1 MKPAQ
6 FEYDDPGT
14 VEDALELLARHGD
27 DCKVLAGGQSL
38 VPLMNFRLA
47 RPARLIDIN
56 GVDSLSH
63 VTRDDGHLVIG
74 AMTRHTQIEHSVEVA
89 EGWPL
94 LTDAIGWV
102 GHSQIRNRGT
112 IGGSVAHAD
121 PAAELPAA
129 FAALDASFHLRSK
142 RASRV
147 LSWKEFFVSEFTT
160 ALAPDELVTAVQVP
174 AQDPFSGAAFVEYAR
189 RHGDFALGGA
199 AVTIKLGQDGRAEHV
214 TIALLSAGP
223 APVRA
228 EGAERQLRGS
238 KIDESSI
245 RAASVEAIKGLHPTS
260 DIHGSSEYRIALL
273 RTMAERALTIAA
285 QRASRKRSSAREN
298 GPERTSQ

>member
-6 FEYDDPGT
+6 FEYNDPRT
-14 VEDALELLARHGD
+14 VDEALDLLALHGD
-27 DCKVLAGGQSL
+27 ECKVLAGGQSL

-56 GVDSLSH
+56 GIDTLSYIRRDSG
-63 VTRDDGHLVIG
+63 RLVIG
-74 AMTRHTQIEHSVEVA
+74 AMTRHTHLEHSEEVA
-89 EGWPL
+89 ERWPL
-94 LTDAIGWV
+94 LTEAIGWV
-102 GHSQIRNRGT
+102 GHGQIRNRGT

-129 FAALDASFHLRSK
+129 FAALDASFEIRSK
-142 RASRV
+142 RGSRN

-160 ALAPDELVTAVQVP
+160 ALAPDELVTAVEVP
-174 AQDPFSGAAFVEYAR
+174 AQDASTGAAFVEYAR

-199 AVTIKLGQDGRAEHV
+199 AVTVKVSRDGRCESA

-228 EGAERQLRGS
+228 EAAELQLQGA
-238 KIDESSI
+238 KFDESTI
-245 RAASVEAIKGLHPTS
+245 RAASVEAVRGLRPTS
-260 DIHGSSEYRIALL
+260 DLHGSSEYRISLL
-273 RTMAERALTIAA
+273 RTMTERALTKAA
-285 QRASRKRSSAREN
+285 QRARSSA
-298 GPERTSQ
+298 S

>member
-6 FEYDDPGT
+6 FEYDDPRT
-14 VEDALELLARHGD
+14 VDEALDLLARHGD

-56 GVDSLSH
+56 RIDSLSYIK
-63 VTRDDGHLVIG
+63 RDDRRLVIG
-74 AMTRHTQIEHSVEVA
+74 AMARHAHLEHSEEVA
-89 EGWPL
+89 QRWPL
-94 LTDAIGWV
+94 LTEAIAWV

-129 FAALDASFHLRSK
+129 FAALDASFQVRSK
-142 RASRV
+142 RGSRTV
-147 LSWKEFFVSEFTT
+147 GWKEFFVSEFTT
-160 ALAPDELVTAVQVP
+160 VLTPDELVTAVEVP
-174 AQDPFSGAAFVEYAR
+174 AVDAGSGAAFVEYAR

-199 AVTIKLGQDGRAEHV
+199 AVILKLGRDGRCQKA

-228 EGAERQLRGS
+228 GAAELQLRGAPV
-238 KIDESSI
+238 DESSI
-245 RAASVEAIKGLHPTS
+245 RAASAEAVKGLHPAS
-260 DIHGSSEYRIALL
+260 DLHGSTEYRLGLL
-273 RTMAERALTIAA
+273 RTMTERALTKAA
-285 QRASRKRSSAREN
+285 QRA
-298 GPERTSQ
+298 RTTAS

>member
-1 MKPAQ
+1 
-6 FEYDDPGT
+6 
-14 VEDALELLARHGD
+14 
-27 DCKVLAGGQSL
+27 
-38 VPLMNFRLA
+38 
-47 RPARLIDIN
+47 
-56 GVDSLSH
+56 
-63 VTRDDGHLVIG
+63 
-74 AMTRHTQIEHSVEVA
+74 
-89 EGWPL
+89 
-94 LTDAIGWV
+94 
-102 GHSQIRNRGT
+102 
-112 IGGSVAHAD
+112 VAHAD

>member
-6 FEYDDPGT
+6 FEYDDPLT
-14 VEDALELLARHGD
+14 EDEALDLLARHGD
-27 DCKVLAGGQSL
+27 ECKVIAGGQSL

-56 GVDSLSH
+56 RIDSLSYIKAEGG
-63 VTRDDGHLVIG
+63 RLVIG
-74 AMTRHTQIEHSVEVA
+74 AMTRHTDLEHSEVVA

-94 LTDAIGWV
+94 LSEAIGWV
-102 GHSQIRNRGT
+102 GHAQIRNRGT

-129 FAALDASFHLRSK
+129 FAALDASFRVRSK
-142 RASRV
+142 RGSRTV
-147 LSWKEFFVSEFTT
+147 GWDEFFVSEFTT
-160 ALAPDELVTAVQVP
+160 ALAPDELVTAVEVP
-174 AQDPFSGAAFVEYAR
+174 ALGPGTGTAFVEYAR

-199 AVTIKLGQDGRAEHV
+199 AATLQLGRDGRCERA

-228 EGAERQLRGS
+228 EAAEQQLRGAML
-238 KIDESSI
+238 DEAAI
-245 RAASVEAIKGLHPTS
+245 RAASAAAVKGLRPTS
-260 DIHGSSEYRIALL
+260 DLHGSTEYRIGLL
-273 RTMAERALTIAA
+273 RTMTERALAKAT
-285 QRASRKRSSAREN
+285 QRARSS
-298 GPERTSQ
+298 S

>member
-6 FEYDDPGT
+6 FEYDDPRT
-14 VEDALELLARHGD
+14 LEDALDLLARHGD
-27 DCKVLAGGQSL
+27 ECKVLAGGQSL
-38 VPLMNFRLA
+38 VPLMNFRLS

-56 GVDSLSH
+56 GVDSLAHIS
-63 VTRDDGHLVIG
+63 RADGHLVIG
-74 AMTRHTQIEHSVEVA
+74 AMTRHTQVEHSAQVA

-94 LTDAIGWV
+94 LTEAIGWV

-129 FAALDASFHLRSK
+129 LAALDATFELRSK
-142 RASRV
+142 RGARV
-147 LSWKEFFVSEFTT
+147 LSWNDFFVSEFTT
-160 ALAPDELVTAVQVP
+160 AVAPDELVMAVHVP
-174 AQDPFSGAAFVEYAR
+174 ALDPSTGTAFVEYAR

-199 AVTIKLGQDGRAEHV
+199 AVTLKLGRDGRIERV

-228 EGAERQLRGS
+228 EAAEGLLRGS
-238 KIDESSI
+238 KLEEASI
-245 RAASVEAIKGLHPTS
+245 RAASAAAVKGLHPTS
-260 DIHGSSEYRIALL
+260 DIHGSTDYRTALL
-273 RTMAERALTIAA
+273 QTMTERALTKAA
-285 QRASRKRSSAREN
+285 ARAGGGR
-298 GPERTSQ
+298 

>member
-6 FEYDDPGT
+6 FEYDDPRT
-14 VEDALELLARHGD
+14 MEDALDLLARHGD
-27 DCKVLAGGQSL
+27 ECKVLAGGQSL

-56 GVDSLSH
+56 GIDALSH
-63 VTRDDGHLVIG
+63 LTREDGSLVIG
-74 AMTRHTQIEHSVEVA
+74 AMTRHTQIEHSTEVA
-89 EGWPL
+89 QGWPL
-94 LTDAIGWV
+94 LTEAIGWV

-129 FAALDASFHLRSK
+129 FAALDATFQLRSK
-142 RASRV
+142 RGTRV
-147 LSWKEFFVSEFTT
+147 LSWQEFFVSEFTT
-160 ALAPDELVTAVQVP
+160 ALAPDELVSAVRVP
-174 AQDPFSGAAFVEYAR
+174 AQDPSTGTAFVEYAR

-199 AVTIKLGQDGRAEHV
+199 AVTVRLGADGRVEHV
-214 TIALLSAGP
+214 TIGLLSAGP

-228 EGAERQLRGS
+228 EAAERKLRGS
-238 KIDESSI
+238 KLDDPTI
-245 RAASVEAIKGLHPTS
+245 RAASEEAIKGLHPTS

-273 RTMAERALTIAA
+273 QTMTQRALTIAA
-285 QRASRKRSSAREN
+285 QRARS
-298 GPERTSQ
+298 TK